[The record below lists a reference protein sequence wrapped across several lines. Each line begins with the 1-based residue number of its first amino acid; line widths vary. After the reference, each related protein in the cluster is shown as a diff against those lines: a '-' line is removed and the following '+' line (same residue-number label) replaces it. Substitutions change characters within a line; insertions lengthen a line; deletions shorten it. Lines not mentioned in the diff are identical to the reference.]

1 MALPNKSIYSSG
13 RCDFVRRS
21 LALTAIAACLLAAST
36 SSAGPLYYL
45 KKNELFCDD
54 AKLLC
59 IRGTLR
65 YEVNPRLFRLWGRVQ
80 TSPGRGLLRIRLN
93 GTNRLDHLRTTM
105 MEIQLRGTYSE
116 IVDYK
121 MIPDYPDV
129 DDWEV
134 VMIEFEPGEKS
145 PPAESRH

>member
-1 MALPNKSIYSSG
+1 VVASCTLG
-13 RCDFVRRS
+13 LF
-21 LALTAIAACLLAAST
+21 AISNA
-36 SSAGPLYYL
+36 SAGPRYYL

-80 TSPGRGLLRIRLN
+80 TSPGKGLLRIRLN
-93 GTNRLDHLRTTM
+93 GTNRLDHLHTTM
-105 MEIQLRGTYSE
+105 MEIQLRGTRSE

-121 MIPDYPDV
+121 MIPDHPDV
-129 DDWEV
+129 EDWEV
-134 VMIEFEPGEKS
+134 VVIEFEPGERS
-145 PPAESRH
+145 PPAEARH